1 MFLMTPAIARKT
13 GGAGRLS
20 GYRTCS
26 RLRPVDAVGLWAIA
40 ARSPDA
46 PAVIDATGPDGAVV
60 SYADLAREADRYG
73 RGFQSLGLT
82 AGDTVAALLPNGVTA
97 LAVYFAAIETGLYVV
112 PVNWHQ
118 VPAEVAYILGDSAAG
133 VFVAD
138 ERFAGTAAE
147 AAGLAGIKHKYVAG
161 RAGRPDRVP
170 GFEPL
175 GALGDDGSARRPF
188 PRTHG
193 APMLYTSGTSG
204 RPKGVRRP
212 LTGADPDDAAV
223 TAAWFFHL
231 FGLAPFDGHVHL
243 CGSPLY
249 HTAVLN
255 FAAISIQLGHPVVLM
270 DGWDAE
276 EALALIERHRVTHT
290 HAVPT
295 QFRRMLALPP
305 AVRARYDTSSLRA
318 VIHSAAPCP
327 QQVKRQMIEWLGP
340 VVVEYYAATEGGGTL
355 ITAEQWLRKPGSVG
369 LPWQGSEVRVLDR
382 AHREV
387 PPGQRGL
394 VYMRMGTSSF
404 SYHNDDQ
411 KTRAARAGDLFTVGD
426 IGYLDEDGYLFLCD
440 RDSDVIISGGVNIY
454 PAEIE
459 AELSCHPAV
468 ADAAVFGIPHDDWG
482 EEVKAVV
489 EPAAGVRAGPALTGE
504 LLAFLAGRVAKFKL
518 PRTIDYVTQLPR
530 DPNGKLYKR
539 RLRDPYWAG
548 RERAI

>member
-1 MFLMTPAIARKT
+1 M
-13 GGAGRLS
+13 
-20 GYRTCS
+20 
-26 RLRPVDAVGLWAIA
+26 DAVGLWAIA
-40 ARSPDA
+40 ARSPEA
-46 PAVIDATGPDGAVV
+46 PAVIGPGGTVV
-60 SYADLAREADRYG
+60 SYAGLAREADRYG
-73 RGFQSLGLT
+73 RGFQSLGLKP
-82 AGDTVAALLPNGVTA
+82 GDTVAALLPNGVTA

-112 PVNWHQ
+112 PINWHQ
-118 VPAEVAYILGDSAAG
+118 VAAEVAYILRDSAAG
-133 VFVAD
+133 VFVAH
-138 ERFAGTAAE
+138 ERFAPVAGR
-147 AAGLAGIKHKYVAG
+147 AAGLAGIPHRFAPGPAG
-161 RAGRPDRVP
+161 SVP

-175 GALGDDGSARRPF
+175 DRLGGDGPDERPS

-231 FGLAPFDGHVHL
+231 FGLPPFGGHVHL

-276 EALALIERHRVTHT
+276 GALALIERHRVTHT

-295 QFRRMLALPP
+295 QFRRMLALPA
-305 AVRARYDTSSLRA
+305 AVRDRYDTSSLRA

-327 QQVKRQMIEWLGP
+327 QEVKRRMIDWLGP

-355 ITAEQWLRKPGSVG
+355 ITSEQWLRKPGSVG
-369 LPWQGSEVRVLDR
+369 LPWQGSQVRVLDR
-382 AHREV
+382 AYREV
-387 PPGQRGL
+387 APGQRGL
-394 VYMRMGTSSF
+394 VYLRMGTSSF
-404 SYHNDDQ
+404 SYHNDEE
-411 KTRAARAGDLFTVGD
+411 KTAAARAGELFTVGD

-459 AELSCHPAV
+459 AELLCHPAV

-489 EPAAGVRAGPALTGE
+489 EPVAGTRPGPELTQE
-504 LLAFLAGRVAKFKL
+504 LLAFLAGRVAGFKL
-518 PRTIDYVTQLPR
+518 PRTIGYAAQLPR

>member
-1 MFLMTPAIARKT
+1 MLRMALATHALRRPID
-13 GGAGRLS
+13 RLS
-20 GYRTCS
+20 ASRTCS
-26 RLRPVDAVGLWAIA
+26 RFSQVTAIGLWAIA
-40 ARSPDA
+40 ASNPDL
-46 PAVIDATGPDGAVV
+46 PAVISPGGGVV
-60 SYADLAREADRYG
+60 SYAELAREADRYG
-73 RGFQSLGLT
+73 RGFQALGL
-82 AGDTVAALLPNGVTA
+82 APGDTVATLLPNGVTA
-97 LAVYFAAIETGLYVV
+97 LAAYFAAIETGLYIV
-112 PVNWHQ
+112 PINWHQ
-118 VPAEVAYILGDSAAG
+118 VAAEIAYILTDSGAG
-133 VFVAD
+133 AFLAD
-138 ERFAGTAAE
+138 ERFAGPALAA
-147 AAGLAGIKHKYVAG
+147 ADLAGIKNRFAAG
-161 RAGRPDRVP
+161 TVP
-170 GFEPL
+170 GFEPASQL
-175 GALGDDGSARRPF
+175 GEDGTDARPA

-204 RPKGVRRP
+204 RPKGVRRA
-212 LTGADPDDAAV
+212 LTGLDPDDTAGM
-223 TAAWFFHL
+223 AAWFFSL
-231 FGLAPFDGHVHL
+231 FDLAPYDGHVHL

-255 FAAISIQLGHPVVLM
+255 FATISLQLGHPVVLM
-270 DGWDAE
+270 DRWDPE
-276 EALALIERHRVTHT
+276 ESLRLTQAHRVTHT
-290 HAVPT
+290 HTVPT
-295 QFRRMLALPP
+295 QFRRLLALP
-305 AVRARYDTSSLRA
+305 AEVRGRYDTSSLRA

-327 QQVKRQMIEWLGP
+327 AEVKRRMIDWLGP
-340 VVVEYYAATEGGGTL
+340 VIVEYYAATEGGGTL
-355 ITAEQWLRKPGSVG
+355 ITAGQWLRKPGSVG

-387 PPGQRGL
+387 APGQRGL

-518 PRTIDYVTQLPR
+518 PRTIDYVTRLPR